1 MTRFLLWPIWILQ
14 LFGGAKSFVGNPL
27 LGSATLNGW
36 GLHTTRVRLAHAATQ
51 LRWWLLAPLAAAE
64 LRQRFR
70 TQGYLVL
77 ENYLPPADFERLKVA
92 IEACRAEVREM
103 RQGDTL
109 TLRVLLDDDALV
121 ALPPCRALLAR
132 KEFINLLRY
141 CAATL
146 RWPHFYVQCIKH
158 GASHDPQKDLH
169 ADTFHPT
176 MKAWLF
182 LSDADV
188 RNGPF
193 TFVPGSQRP
202 TAARLAWEREQSL
215 CAGGGN
221 RYSAKGSLRIAEAEL
236 SRLGLPP
243 AVALS
248 VRANTLV
255 IANTH
260 GFHRRGDAPPGSSR
274 LEIYASSRS
283 NPFLPLPLPG
293 SRLLSRVEH
302 RIVAAYYRHLDR
314 QAAARGT
321 RSSWHIVP
329 CEQLHAAVAGLPAS
343 TGCGAPPAVNAPPT
357 GSPPGTVAAK

>member
-1 MTRFLLWPIWILQ
+1 MTQFLLWPIWILQ

-77 ENYLPPADFERLKVA
+77 ENYLPLADFERLKVA
-92 IEACRAEVREM
+92 IETCRAEVREM

-236 SRLGLPP
+236 ARLGLPQ

-248 VRANTLV
+248 VKANTLV

-274 LEIYASSRS
+274 TRNLCFQ
-283 NPFLPLPLPG
+283 PHQPLSAP
-293 SRLLSRVEH
+293 
-302 RIVAAYYRHLDR
+302 
-314 QAAARGT
+314 
-321 RSSWHIVP
+321 
-329 CEQLHAAVAGLPAS
+329 AVAGIALAVARRASHRRRILPS
-343 TGCGAPPAVNAPPT
+343 F
-357 GSPPGTVAAK
+357 GSPGGGTGYALELAHRALRSSCTPPSRGYRPRPVVARLRQSTRLQLEARQGQ